1 MASTQTDRIGT
12 VDSSKAIKVPCRVAT
27 TADLTPSLS
36 GGALGS
42 GGGGLF
48 TIDGVALAAGDR
60 VLVKNQADQTTNGI
74 YVATSTAWQRA
85 TDFQDN
91 RAVVSGTIVL
101 VTSGTASAGLWFE
114 LTTANPIT
122 IGSSNITFAVTS
134 NPSVSSAMA
143 PVVGAATLA
152 QARTAI
158 GTTTVG
164 DALFTAA
171 SASAARVTLG
181 YPSAAGTLAGESI
194 GQGVEDDGAGNLRVK
209 LDSTTGADAI
219 VRSANGIKVD
229 SSFMRGYLS
238 GLTLSND
245 GTTPNTKVDIAA
257 GVCVDDTQAA
267 FLKSSGSIIVDF
279 GTTGANGLDTG
290 ALADST
296 WYHLFL
302 IGKTDGTVAGFGST
316 SMSPTLPSGYSYKR
330 RLGSVKT
337 DGSAHLL
344 SFTQDGDD
352 FWWKVPVQDVSSG
365 TLSTANRTLTT
376 VSVPSGVNVR
386 GMFSAALTSAGGNAA
401 CI

>member
-85 TDFQDN
+85 SDFQDN

-101 VTSGTASAGLWFE
+101 VTNGTASAGLWFE

-134 NPSVSSAMA
+134 NPTVSSAMA
-143 PVVGAATLA
+143 PVVGAPTLG
-152 QARTAI
+152 QARTAM
-158 GTTTVG
+158 GSTTVG

-171 SASAARVTLG
+171 SASAARLTLG

-194 GQGVEDDGAGNLRVK
+194 GQGVEDDGAGGQSPDQARHHNGRRRYCPQCQRHQGRLVFHARLPVRP
-209 LDSTTGADAI
+209 DA
-219 VRSANGIKVD
+219 
-229 SSFMRGYLS
+229 
-238 GLTLSND
+238 
-245 GTTPNTKVDIAA
+245 
-257 GVCVDDTQAA
+257 
-267 FLKSSGSIIVDF
+267 LKRWHDAQHQG
-279 GTTGANGLDTG
+279 
-290 ALADST
+290 
-296 WYHLFL
+296 
-302 IGKTDGTVAGFGST
+302 
-316 SMSPTLPSGYSYKR
+316 
-330 RLGSVKT
+330 
-337 DGSAHLL
+337 
-344 SFTQDGDD
+344 
-352 FWWKVPVQDVSSG
+352 
-365 TLSTANRTLTT
+365 
-376 VSVPSGVNVR
+376 
-386 GMFSAALTSAGGNAA
+386 
-401 CI
+401 